1 MISFMNDYSYEEY
14 FEALKPQGY
23 NPNNF
28 DPNTGNVT
36 ARQTYSAHTEVWGIP
51 EAMVS

>member
-36 ARQTYSAHTEVWGIP
+36 ARRIP
-51 EAMVS
+51 LTQRFGVFLKLW